1 MMRGGSLRC
10 KVDNEAWCA
19 RGLPRRAPRA
29 RRGLGESGARCQ
41 TRDWGCARCGG
52 VEVAEETE
60 DAKRGV
66 WRAET
71 EGARSRWGVERWW
84 DGYWGARLDLVHL
97 AAELIAVVFDHRIG
111 DGGDVPRHDRIEFVE
126 GEVDAVVGEPIL
138 GEVVGADPLAA
149 VAGTDQPLACFS
161 PFAHFLFPFLF
172 VDAGFEDAER
182 FGEVFVL
189 ALFVL
194 ALDDDAGF
202 EVG

>member
-1 MMRGGSLRC
+1 MGVG
-10 KVDNEAWCA
+10 
-19 RGLPRRAPRA
+19 A
-29 RRGLGESGARCQ
+29 RRETGWVVFWGE
-41 TRDWGCARCGG
+41 
-52 VEVAEETE
+52 
-60 DAKRGV
+60 
-66 WRAET
+66 
-71 EGARSRWGVERWW
+71 
-84 DGYWGARLDLVHL
+84 RLDLVHL

-126 GEVDAVVGEPIL
+126 GEVDAVVGESVL

-149 VAGTDQPLACFS
+149 VAGADQPLACFG

-172 VDAGFEDAER
+172 INAGFEDAEC